1 MPKRSN
7 LMIVLA
13 DGEHARFVRRGA
25 DGVLRTE
32 QKFDSVAAH
41 KRSADLGTDAPGASF
56 HSDSTAHHAFTPR
69 NDLHEQEKAHFAQ
82 LVAQKLNGMAGDGTF
97 DALLIVALP
106 GTAAG
111 IASALSGAVRTALLG
126 TVNKN
131 LVKTADDQLVT
142 HLGPWIPAPGPG
154 FRRSVTL
161 GEGPNT

>member
-7 LMIVLA
+7 LVIVLA
-13 DGEHARFVRRGA
+13 DGAHARFVRRGG

-56 HSDSTAHHAFTPR
+56 HSDSTAHHALTPR
-69 NDLHEQEKAHFAQ
+69 NDLHEQEKTHFAQ
-82 LVAQKLNGMAGDGTF
+82 LVAQKLNGMAGDGAF

-106 GTAAG
+106 GTAAVIEG
-111 IASALSGAVRTALLG
+111 ALSGAVKAALRG
-126 TVNKN
+126 TVNKD
-131 LVKTADDQLVT
+131 LVKTADDQLAA
-142 HLGPWIPAPGPG
+142 HLDPWIPAPGPG
-154 FRRSVTL
+154 FRHSFTR